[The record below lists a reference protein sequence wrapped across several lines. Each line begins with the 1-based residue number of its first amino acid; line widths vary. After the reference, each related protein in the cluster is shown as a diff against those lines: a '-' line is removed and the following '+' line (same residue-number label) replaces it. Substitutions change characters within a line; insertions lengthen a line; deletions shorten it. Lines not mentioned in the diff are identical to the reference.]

1 VVLILFWISYICTR
15 VSRSGESGRLVVAIG
30 SRMPLQIR
38 KRDVDISINF
48 KKNIALLSYQ
58 KKGLTKVVEGGR

>member
-1 VVLILFWISYICTR
+1 LILFWISYICTR